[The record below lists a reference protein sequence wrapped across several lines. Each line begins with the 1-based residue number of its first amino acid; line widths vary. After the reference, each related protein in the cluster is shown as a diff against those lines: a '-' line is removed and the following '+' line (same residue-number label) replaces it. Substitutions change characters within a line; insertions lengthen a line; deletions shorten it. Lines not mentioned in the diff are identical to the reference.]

1 MGCGDEILAAGR
13 AERLAL
19 LSGRSVAITDRA
31 GRARTHPI
39 WEGNQAIDPKSDLR
53 LIDCSGSRPY
63 IERWDGRRVIFNMAH
78 RPTAGHVYLTRE
90 ERSWAADQMLPER
103 FAIVEPV
110 VRPPSSPNKAWGL
123 ARWATVVADI
133 PVPVYQLGP
142 DDGRHALPGTH
153 RLVTPSIRYAA
164 AVIEK
169 AALVMTTEGGM
180 HHLAAA
186 LGIPAVVVFGA
197 FTPPLL
203 TGYEGQRIFAVE
215 TAEGYCGNYLP
226 CEHCQ
231 KAMARIDPRDVAR
244 AALELLETK
253 RSASNQLTAPEKALT

>member
-1 MGCGDEILAAGR
+1 MGMGDEIMAAGR

-31 GRARTHPI
+31 GRARSHPI
-39 WEGNQAIDPKSDLR
+39 WDGNPAIDPKSDLR
-53 LIDCSGSRPY
+53 LIDCSGERPY
-63 IERWDGRRVIFNMAH
+63 IERWEGRRVIFNMDH
-78 RPTAGHVYLTRE
+78 RPAAGHVYLTRE
-90 ERSWAADQMLPER
+90 ERGWASDQMLPER
-103 FAIVEPV
+103 FVIVEPV

-123 ARWATVVADI
+123 SRWATVVAEM

-142 DDGRHALPGTH
+142 EDSRHALPGAH
-153 RLVTPSIRYAA
+153 RLITPSIRHAA
-164 AVIEK
+164 AVMERASIV
-169 AALVMTTEGGM
+169 LSTEGGM

-186 LGIPAVVVFGA
+186 LGIPAVVIFGA

-215 TAEGYCGNYLP
+215 TDEGYCGRYLP
-226 CEHCQ
+226 CGHCQ
-231 KAMARIDPRDVAR
+231 AAMARIDPRDVAR
-244 AALELLETK
+244 AALEMLDEK